1 MTRRLFVF
9 GCSYTSYA
17 YPTWADYIGVN
28 FDKYYNYGAGGSSNT
43 YIMNKLVEANE
54 KHVFDS
60 NTDEVIVM
68 ITGFGRFS
76 YMPENSTWV
85 SHGDLYS
92 NVATTKNPILE
103 FFLKNMWSEEWA
115 VYQSWIATK
124 IMKNLLV
131 SKNIKHKFLMGID
144 NSAYRDG
151 TVYLSEAANKLI
163 NEIYEIIAHKK
174 SLDEWKL
181 ESTENQDTP
190 TWKEENRRDGH
201 PSYISHY
208 KYTKEHF
215 SEFMT
220 SKSQELKEFWDAN
233 FDYSSQN
240 NQGKKYNLYFRQQ
253 YDLAIH
259 EPYPF

>member
-1 MTRRLFVF
+1 MTQRLFVF

-28 FDKYYNYGAGGSSNT
+28 FQKYYNYGVGGASNT

-76 YMPENSTWV
+76 YMPVDSSWV

-92 NVATTKNPILE
+92 NVAVTKNPILE

-151 TVYLSEAANKLI
+151 TVYLSEPARNFT
-163 NEIYEIIAHKK
+163 NEIYKMIDHKK
-174 SLDEWKL
+174 SLDEWKS

-190 TWKEENRRDGH
+190 IWKEGNRRDGH

-220 SKSQELKEFWDAN
+220 SKSQELKEFWDEN

-240 NQGKKYNLYFRQQ
+240 NQGAKYNLYFRQQ
-253 YDLAIH
+253 HDLAINDR
-259 EPYPF
+259 YPF